1 MIATDLTPPHE
12 TVNKIGP
19 TAQAFEL
26 DVTNEEDWR
35 SLSLRS
41 RDLGGVDIV
50 VNNAGYFPNRLID
63 FGPLIQQNSQIADEI
78 PCALAFTYCADDDAN
93 SFRNIQ
99 FSQNFA

>member
-12 TVNKIGP
+12 TANKIGP

-26 DVTNEEDWR
+26 DVTEEEDWR

-50 VNNAGYFPNRLID
+50 VNNAGYFPNRSID
-63 FGPLIQQNSQIADEI
+63 ERGIPDGVESVSSAD
-78 PCALAFTYCADDDAN
+78 
-93 SFRNIQ
+93 
-99 FSQNFA
+99 